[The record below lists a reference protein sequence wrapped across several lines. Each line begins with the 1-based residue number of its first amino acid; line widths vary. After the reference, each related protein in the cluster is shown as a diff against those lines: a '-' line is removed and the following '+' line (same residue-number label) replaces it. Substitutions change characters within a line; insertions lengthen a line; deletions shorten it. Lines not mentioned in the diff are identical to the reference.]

1 LLEVQVMKRFVLG
14 IVTLGTLL
22 GILTLSRSE
31 SAPNEQATED
41 KNGIDAKSGPKN
53 PWTNLKVNNDPDQFQ
68 FAVVADRTGGHREKV
83 FGRAMAQINLLQ
95 PQFVMSVGDLIEGFN
110 DDPKAIRNEWKEF
123 DGYVKSLEM
132 PFFYVPGNHDLVNQA
147 QIDVWDERYGKR
159 NYHFI
164 YKDVLF
170 LCINME
176 NMNSGI
182 INKPDQALAINTLK
196 ANKDVRWTF
205 IFMHRPIWNEN
216 TADLNGWAPIE
227 KALAGR
233 RYNVFVGHNHTYQVY
248 QRNEMHYYQLATT
261 GGESRVRGP
270 EYREFDH
277 IALVTMKKNKP
288 IIAQIMLTGVLPG
301 DLKAPESK
309 EQAIVL
315 WGEAKDAKKPAQ
327 PFYGKLMVNGVD
339 TKDVAAMTIT
349 FFVHD
354 KKTDKYEPVA
364 DGLTDYRGHFRL
376 STHARFDGCPIGE
389 YKVTV
394 AKTGKGY
401 YDGDIPKNGIPEKYT
416 DPKKSPLTAKIKEG
430 TNEVTLE
437 VITK

>member
-1 LLEVQVMKRFVLG
+1 MRQFIPG
-14 IVTLGTLL
+14 IATLGVLA

-31 SAPNEQATED
+31 SASNNLATDDPNAIKAE
-41 KNGIDAKSGPKN
+41 SGTKN
-53 PWTNLKVNNDPDQFQ
+53 PWSNLKVNNDPEQFQ

-83 FGRAMAQINLLQ
+83 FGRAMSQINLLQ

-110 DDPKAIRNEWKEF
+110 DDANTIKNEWKEF
-123 DGYVKSLEM
+123 DGYVKTLDM
-132 PFFYVPGNHDLVNQA
+132 PFFYVPGNHDLANKE
-147 QIDVWDERYGKR
+147 QIEVWTQRYGKR

-182 INKPDQALAINTLK
+182 IEGPDQKSAINTLN
-196 ANKDVRWTF
+196 ANNGVRWTF
-205 IFMHRPIWNEN
+205 VFIHRPIWNVN
-216 TADLNGWAPIE
+216 NPNLNGWAPIE

-233 RYNVFVGHNHTYQVY
+233 KYNVFVGHNHTYQVY
-248 QRNEMHYYQLATT
+248 ERNGTQYYQLATT
-261 GGESRVRGP
+261 GGESLVRGP

-277 IALVTMKKNKP
+277 IALVTMKKDKP
-288 IIAQIMLTGVLPG
+288 IVAQIMLNGVLPG

-309 EQAIVL
+309 EPAMAY
-315 WGEAKDAKKPAQ
+315 WGPPKKHAQ
-327 PFYGKLMVNGVD
+327 PLYGKLLVDGVD
-339 TKDVAAMTIT
+339 TKDVAAMTVA
-349 FFVHD
+349 FFARD
-354 KKTDKYEPVA
+354 GQTGKFEQVA

-376 STHARFDGCPIGE
+376 STFSRFDGCPIGE
-389 YKVTV
+389 YRVTV

-401 YDGDIPKNGIPEKYT
+401 YDGDVPKNAIPKQYT
-416 DPKKSPLTAKIKEG
+416 DPNTSPLDVKIKAG

-437 VITK
+437 VNTK